1 MGFYT
6 SECVEKLLKLGLKC
20 CKDEPDERPKM
31 AEVARE
37 LEIILSMMPEY
48 HAKKG
53 ADYDLSDSGTTFSSQ
68 PSSSNIKTPF
78 IVSGDILGSDLV
90 SGDIPT
96 IRPR

>member
-6 SECVEKLLKLGLKC
+6 SECVEKLLILGLNC
-20 CKDEPDERPKM
+20 CKDAPEERPKM
-31 AEVARE
+31 EEVARE
-37 LEIILSMMPEY
+37 LEIILSMMPDY

-53 ADYDLSDSGTTFSSQ
+53 GEYDTSDSGSTFSSQ
-68 PSSSNIKTPF
+68 PSSSVMKNPF
-78 IVSGDILGSDLV
+78 VSEDSLGSELV